1 MTMKVFTIKMKHLS
15 GSVYHLSKWYH
26 TLLVDFPWSFI
37 TLHWKS
43 CNIPKREFKWSSMTA
58 DWTRQ
63 RANWCQLFTYGAGGT
78 FALYSLLCRGRH
90 ARLSTLPNQQATDQK
105 LSTYATDGSADA
117 WQSSGLKALFEKN
130 QRFRNVLFI
139 FVLLGTWMAIGD
151 GVLTIG

>member
-1 MTMKVFTIKMKHLS
+1 MTMKLFTIKMKNLS

-26 TLLVDFPWSFI
+26 TLLVDFSWSFI

-43 CNIPKREFKWSSMTA
+43 CTIPKREFKWSSMTG

-63 RANWCQLFTYGAGGT
+63 TANWCQLFTYGAGGT
-78 FALYSLLCRGRH
+78 FALYSLLCRH
-90 ARLSTLPNQQATDQK
+90 ARLSTLPNQQATDEK

-117 WQSSGLKALFEKN
+117 WQSSGLKALVEKH
-130 QRFRNVLFI
+130 QKFHDVLLI